1 MTTPERQTENCAD
14 SDALAR
20 ALLGDASD
28 MALFASLDGRLE
40 FANAAAMRSLE
51 LSQDR
56 LPTDLSDL
64 VHESDRAAWETWMS
78 RAQRCIDGAR
88 IELALRT
95 SHGARVSTEG
105 TIRSDQH
112 CAKCKRVRLVL
123 RELRSDTE
131 SLRLLERSNDV
142 FRSVA
147 EAQAAYLEQGDC
159 RAAIA
164 RLLHYALQ
172 QTQSEYGFFGVLVAG
187 RLRVLAH
194 DGIVWDDVVGR
205 EFYNAAAA
213 LYAKQ
218 GYLEFTNMQ
227 TLFGTAI
234 RNNEVVLTNAAPLDP
249 RRGGLPPGHPPL
261 RNFLGVPVTKG
272 GKVTGLIGLGNH
284 PMGFT
289 EDDVARIRAILQ
301 TATLLFDVYL
311 HELEENELREK
322 RRHAEQDMRTAQAT
336 LDATDDA
343 ALVFDPTTLKFLFVN
358 DGAVRQLGYTRE
370 ELLRLTPL
378 DIAPRLDEPTLRARL
393 AEIQRSGGRSTNP
406 LTTHRRKDGTEFPVE
421 VNVRFLAP
429 ENEPARFIA
438 IARDITERRQSE
450 RVAQRSQRLEAI
462 GTLAGG
468 VAHDLNNALTPIMMA
483 IESLRET
490 APDEGKLLDVLE
502 SSARRASSMV
512 RSLLTFAKGAEGKH
526 LPLHAAQLLEEIEK
540 IARSTFPKNI
550 RVETEIAPSLPPVRG
565 DATQL
570 HQVLLNLA
578 VNARDAMPAGGVLR
592 LEAQHAH
599 LDENAAKAI
608 PDGRAGHFVVL
619 RVVDTGTGIPPNI
632 LDRIF
637 DPFFTTKGPDQGT
650 GLGLSIAVGIVKGH
664 RGFLHA
670 QSTTGRGS
678 SFCAYLPAAPFRSE
692 EGVGGESRAE
702 AKRTLLFVDD
712 EPAIRTLAELVFP
725 RLGISVVACAG
736 GRDALARLAQ
746 LGDRVAGVVTDLHMP
761 DMDGLSLIRS
771 LRSASPDLRIALISG
786 RLEEDVVE
794 QLRALGVVHQL
805 RKPFSQGEVAAFLS
819 RFLG

>member
-1 MTTPERQTENCAD
+1 MTTPERQTEDCAD

-28 MALFASLDGRLE
+28 LALFASLDGRLQY
-40 FANAAAMRSLE
+40 ANAAAMRALE
-51 LSQDR
+51 LSPDR
-56 LPTDLSDL
+56 LPPHIGDL
-64 VHESDRAAWETWMS
+64 VHEGDRAAWETWMS

-112 CAKCKRVRLVL
+112 CSKCKRIRLVL

-205 EFYNAAAA
+205 GFYEAAAA

-234 RNNEVVLTNAAPLDP
+234 RNNEVVLTNTAPLDP

-284 PMGFT
+284 PIGFT

-343 ALVFDPTTLKFLFVN
+343 ALVFDPTTLRFLFVN
-358 DGAVRQLGYTRE
+358 DGAVRQLGYTRD

-378 DIAPRLDEPTLRARL
+378 DIAPKLDDATLRARL
-393 AEIQRSGGRSTNP
+393 DEIGSAKSSYHKVSTSG
-406 LTTHRRKDGTEFPVE
+406 
-421 VNVRFLAP
+421 
-429 ENEPARFIA
+429 
-438 IARDITERRQSE
+438 
-450 RVAQRSQRLEAI
+450 
-462 GTLAGG
+462 
-468 VAHDLNNALTPIMMA
+468 
-483 IESLRET
+483 
-490 APDEGKLLDVLE
+490 
-502 SSARRASSMV
+502 SSRPRTSRRASS
-512 RSLLTFAKGAEGKH
+512 RSRATSRN
-526 LPLHAAQLLEEIEK
+526 AARPNASRSGPSASK
-540 IARSTFPKNI
+540 RSARS
-550 RVETEIAPSLPPVRG
+550 
-565 DATQL
+565 Q
-570 HQVLLNLA
+570 
-578 VNARDAMPAGGVLR
+578 
-592 LEAQHAH
+592 
-599 LDENAAKAI
+599 AAS
-608 PDGRAGHFVVL
+608 R
-619 RVVDTGTGIPPNI
+619 
-632 LDRIF
+632 
-637 DPFFTTKGPDQGT
+637 TT
-650 GLGLSIAVGIVKGH
+650 
-664 RGFLHA
+664 
-670 QSTTGRGS
+670 STTRSRRS
-678 SFCAYLPAAPFRSE
+678 SWP
-692 EGVGGESRAE
+692 SRAC
-702 AKRTLLFVDD
+702 ARRLQTRTSFSTCWRR
-712 EPAIRTLAELVFP
+712 ARAAH
-725 RLGISVVACAG
+725 RAWCA
-736 GRDALARLAQ
+736 RC
-746 LGDRVAGVVTDLHMP
+746 
-761 DMDGLSLIRS
+761 
-771 LRSASPDLRIALISG
+771 
-786 RLEEDVVE
+786 
-794 QLRALGVVHQL
+794 
-805 RKPFSQGEVAAFLS
+805 
-819 RFLG
+819 

>member
-1 MTTPERQTENCAD
+1 MTTPERQTEDCAD

-28 MALFASLDGRLE
+28 LALFASLDGRLQY
-40 FANAAAMRSLE
+40 ANAAAMRALE
-51 LSQDR
+51 LSPDR
-56 LPTDLSDL
+56 LPPHIGDL
-64 VHESDRAAWETWMS
+64 VHEGDRAAWETWMS

-112 CAKCKRVRLVL
+112 CSKCKRIRLVL

-147 EAQAAYLEQGDC
+147 EAQ
-159 RAAIA
+159 
-164 RLLHYALQ
+164 

-187 RLRVLAH
+187 KLRVLAH

-205 EFYNAAAA
+205 GFYEAAAA

-227 TLFGTAI
+227 TLFGTAN
-234 RNNEVVLTNAAPLDP
+234 RNNEVVLTNTAPLDP
-249 RRGGLPPGHPPL
+249 RRGGLAPGHPPL
-261 RNFLGVPVTKG
+261 RNFLGEPVTKG

-284 PMGFT
+284 PIGFT
-289 EDDVARIRAILQ
+289 DDDVARIRAILQ

-343 ALVFDPTTLKFLFVN
+343 ALVFDPTTLRFLFVN

-378 DIAPRLDEPTLRARL
+378 DIAPKLDDATLRARL
-393 AEIQRSGGRSTNP
+393 DEIRRSGGRSKNP
-406 LTTHRRKDGTEFPVE
+406 LTTHRRKDGSEFPVE

-429 ENEPARFIA
+429 ENEPPRFIA
-438 IARDITERRQSE
+438 IARDITERRQAE

-468 VAHDLNNALTPIMMA
+468 VAHDLNNALTPILMA

-490 APDEGKLLDVLE
+490 APDESKLLDVLE
-502 SSARRASSMV
+502 TSARRASSMV

-526 LPLHAAQLLEEIEK
+526 VPLHATQLIEEIEK

-550 RVETEIAPSLPPVRG
+550 RVEIDVAPSLPPV
-565 DATQL
+565 
-570 HQVLLNLA
+570 
-578 VNARDAMPAGGVLR
+578 
-592 LEAQHAH
+592 
-599 LDENAAKAI
+599 
-608 PDGRAGHFVVL
+608 
-619 RVVDTGTGIPPNI
+619 
-632 LDRIF
+632 
-637 DPFFTTKGPDQGT
+637 
-650 GLGLSIAVGIVKGH
+650 
-664 RGFLHA
+664 
-670 QSTTGRGS
+670 TGR
-678 SFCAYLPAAPFRSE
+678 
-692 EGVGGESRAE
+692 
-702 AKRTLLFVDD
+702 
-712 EPAIRTLAELVFP
+712 
-725 RLGISVVACAG
+725 
-736 GRDALARLAQ
+736 
-746 LGDRVAGVVTDLHMP
+746 
-761 DMDGLSLIRS
+761 
-771 LRSASPDLRIALISG
+771 
-786 RLEEDVVE
+786 
-794 QLRALGVVHQL
+794 
-805 RKPFSQGEVAAFLS
+805 
-819 RFLG
+819 

>member
-1 MTTPERQTENCAD
+1 MTNPSHPEDERHDD
-14 SDALAR
+14 SLAR
-20 ALLGDASD
+20 ALLDGASD
-28 MALFASLDGRLE
+28 LALFAGLDGRLLY
-40 FANAAAMRSLE
+40 ANAAARRALE
-51 LSQDR
+51 LDS
-56 LPTDLSDL
+56 LPATFSAL
-64 VHESDRAAWETWMS
+64 VHETNLDAWTAWSS
-78 RAQRCIDGAR
+78 RAGRGIDGAR

-95 SHGARVSTEG
+95 SHGVRLPTEG
-105 TIRSDQH
+105 FIQCDRSGKH
-112 CAKCKRVRLVL
+112 GACIRLVL

-147 EAQAAYLEQGDC
+147 EAQGAYLVQGDC

-194 DGIVWDDVVGR
+194 DGIVWDQVTGR
-205 EFYNAAAA
+205 DFYEAAAA

-218 GYLEFTNMQ
+218 GFLEFGNLQ
-227 TLFGTAI
+227 NLFGAAI
-234 RNNEVVLTNAAPLDP
+234 RSGEVVLTNSAPLDP

-261 RNFLGVPVTKG
+261 HNFLGVPVTKG

-284 PMGFT
+284 PVGFT
-289 EDDVARIRAILQ
+289 QDDVARIRAILQ

-311 HELEENELREK
+311 HELEEVELREK

-343 ALVFDPTTLKFLFVN
+343 ALVFDPTTLRFLFVN

-370 ELLRLTPL
+370 ELLKLTPL
-378 DIAPRLDEPTLRARL
+378 DIAPKLDEPSLRARL
-393 AEIQRSGGRSTNP
+393 EDIRKNGGRSTNP
-406 LTTHRRKDGTEFPVE
+406 LTTHRRKDGFEFPVE

-429 ENEPARFIA
+429 KDEPPRFIA

-450 RVAQRSQRLEAI
+450 RIAQRSQRLEAI

-468 VAHDLNNALTPIMMA
+468 VAHDLNNSLTPILMA

-490 APDEGKLLDVLE
+490 TPSEGKLLDVLE
-502 SSARRASSMV
+502 TSARRAASMV

-526 LPLHAAQLLEEIEK
+526 VPLHATQILEEVEK

-550 RVETEIAPSLPPVRG
+550 RVEVEIAPALPPVRG

-578 VNARDAMPAGGVLR
+578 VNARDAMPAGGLLR
-592 LEAQHAH
+592 FEAAQVR
-599 LDENAAKAI
+599 LDEEAAKAI
-608 PDGRAGHFVVL
+608 PDAQPGHYVVL
-619 RVVDTGTGIPPNI
+619 RVVDSGTGIPPHI

-650 GLGLSIAVGIVKGH
+650 GLGLSIAVGILKGH

-670 QSTTGRGS
+670 QSKLGSGS
-678 SFCAYLPAAPFRSE
+678 SFCAYLPAAPYRNQGDTEKGSD
-692 EGVGGESRAE
+692 G

-725 RLGISVVACAG
+725 RLGIAVTTCAG
-736 GRDALARLAQ
+736 GRDALTRLAE

-761 DMDGLSLIRS
+761 DMDGLTLIRS

-786 RLEEDVVE
+786 RLEEHVVE
-794 QLRALGVVHQL
+794 QLRTLGVHHQL
-805 RKPFSQGEVAAFLS
+805 RKPFTQGEVAAFLS
-819 RFLG
+819 QFLG